1 MADGPE
7 KAPVIAGLP
16 PNSTTNVVD
25 AEFLPPNEGFCWFI
39 VQLEADDG
47 QSVEHFTSEDS
58 KGADDARTPI
68 FVASRELTA
77 IMKTLYAI
85 RDRLPEKT

>member
-1 MADGPE
+1 
-7 KAPVIAGLP
+7 
-16 PNSTTNVVD
+16 
-25 AEFLPPNEGFCWFI
+25 
-39 VQLEADDG
+39 LEADDG